1 MVSSC
6 VRAGSDVGVARG
18 GIKATGEGGGAAKE
32 GMISTVVDEGG
43 GGALASG
50 TASALLLE
58 VWSLLE
64 PELEPPAPGIP
75 VDPASVLRPLDL
87 NHTSST

>member
-1 MVSSC
+1 M
-6 VRAGSDVGVARG
+6 
-18 GIKATGEGGGAAKE
+18 ATGDGGGAATE
-32 GMISTVVDEGG
+32 GMISTVVERGGG
-43 GGALASG
+43 GGAVASG
-50 TASALLLE
+50 TARALLLE

-87 NHTSST
+87 NQTSKT